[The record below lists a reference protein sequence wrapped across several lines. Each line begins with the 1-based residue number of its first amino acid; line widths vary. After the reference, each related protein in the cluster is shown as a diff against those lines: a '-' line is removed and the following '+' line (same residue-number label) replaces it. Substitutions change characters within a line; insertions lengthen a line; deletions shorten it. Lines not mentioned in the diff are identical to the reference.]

1 MPWII
6 LSSLALIGSL
16 ALTWW
21 LHRFHRFGLRVTPG
35 MAALAGNGPLIAV
48 IVPARNEA
56 RNIRRCVA
64 GLLAQRYPNL
74 AVIVV
79 DDGST
84 DDTPRILAELAR
96 TSPRLRVVTGEPL
109 PPGWAG
115 KPHALAQGV
124 QAAPPE
130 AAWFCFVDADTF
142 AEPDLIGAAYAAAL
156 THGAEMLSL
165 FTFQELNT
173 FWERVIMPLVFSALA
188 VGFPPERVNDPARP
202 EAVANGQFIFIRR
215 ETYAAVGGH
224 AALRGSIVE
233 DKALAE
239 NVKRAGHRLLLAD
252 GRALAR
258 TRMYAGL
265 TEVWQGWTK
274 NIYLGLDGRLP
285 LLLVGILT
293 ALAGALFLPGWL
305 IAGTAW
311 LANGGGLPAGL
322 VTAQAVL
329 TWVAVALVRTEVS
342 RELGLPRWYAL
353 TLPLGAAL
361 FAAMMIVSALRGRRG
376 VRWKGRTYQATGVS
390 RDSGATGA
398 SGSPEAPVS
407 PEAPNPRST

>member
-6 LSSLALIGSL
+6 LSALALIGSL

-64 GLLAQRYPNL
+64 ALLAQRYPNL

-84 DDTPRILAELAR
+84 DDTPQILAELASR
-96 TSPRLRVVTGEPL
+96 PTPPAPLPGREGGEQQVRLRVISGEPL

-124 QAAPPE
+124 RAAPPE

-165 FTFQELNT
+165 FTHQELNS

-202 EAVANGQFIFIRR
+202 EAVANGQFILIRR

-224 AALRGSIVE
+224 AALRGSLVE

-258 TRMYAGL
+258 TRMYTGL
-265 TEVWQGWTK
+265 AEVWQGWTK

-285 LLLVGILT
+285 LLIVGILT

-305 IAGTAW
+305 IAGAAW
-311 LANGGGLPAGL
+311 WAAGGGLPAAL
-322 VTAQAVL
+322 VTAQAAI
-329 TWVAVALVRTEVS
+329 TWVAVALVRTRVS

-353 TLPLGAAL
+353 TLPLGAAI
-361 FAAMMIVSALRGRRG
+361 FAAMMLTAVARGITGAG
-376 VRWKGRTYQATGVS
+376 VRWKGRTYAQG
-390 RDSGATGA
+390 
-398 SGSPEAPVS
+398 
-407 PEAPNPRST
+407 

>member
-1 MPWII
+1 MPGAAFSPRI
-6 LSSLALIGSL
+6 L
-16 ALTWW
+16 TT
-21 LHRFHRFGLRVTPG
+21 RGLDLPYLV
-35 MAALAGNGPLIAV
+35 AGNGPLIAI

-64 GLLAQRYPNL
+64 ALLAQRYPNL

-84 DDTPRILAELAR
+84 DETPAILAELAR

-130 AAWFCFVDADTF
+130 AAWFCLVDADTF

-156 THGAEMLSL
+156 THGAAMLSL
-165 FTFQELNT
+165 FTYQELNT

-202 EAVANGQFIFIRR
+202 EAVANGQFILIRR

-258 TRMYAGL
+258 TRMYTGL
-265 TEVWQGWTK
+265 AEVWQGWTK
-274 NIYLGLDGRLP
+274 NIYLGLDGRRP

-305 IAGTAW
+305 IAGAAW
-311 LANGGGLPAGL
+311 WAAGGGLLAGL
-322 VTAQAVL
+322 VTAQAAL
-329 TWVAVALVRTEVS
+329 TWLAVALVRTEVS

-361 FAAMMIVSALRGRRG
+361 FAAMMIVSALRGRNG
-376 VRWKGRTYQATGVS
+376 VRWKGRTYEVQGI
-390 RDSGATGA
+390 
-398 SGSPEAPVS
+398 
-407 PEAPNPRST
+407 